1 MQKDAMNEMV
11 LIDDDLLDRTSE
23 KALRAPRLRMNHN
36 FHTREDEPV
45 NRLLN
50 AMEPGT
56 YLPVHRHTAPPK
68 SESIVVLRG
77 RLAAFVFDDRGR
89 AAQRAVVDPSLG
101 VYGFDIAPGVWHG
114 SLVLEP
120 GTVVF
125 EVKPGPYVPVGA
137 VDLCARGRRR
147 RTMPRRS
154 GASSRGFASKCRR
167 RNEPCKSYYM
177 KRREFL
183 KASLLGAA
191 VAAVAPLDLLGGTK
205 GRPKKEGPN

>member
-77 RLAAFVFDDRGR
+77 RLAAFVFDDRG
-89 AAQRAVVDPSLG
+89 
-101 VYGFDIAPGVWHG
+101 
-114 SLVLEP
+114 
-120 GTVVF
+120 
-125 EVKPGPYVPVGA
+125 
-137 VDLCARGRRR
+137 
-147 RTMPRRS
+147 
-154 GASSRGFASKCRR
+154 
-167 RNEPCKSYYM
+167 
-177 KRREFL
+177 
-183 KASLLGAA
+183 
-191 VAAVAPLDLLGGTK
+191 
-205 GRPKKEGPN
+205 

>member
-68 SESIVVLRG
+68 
-77 RLAAFVFDDRGR
+77 
-89 AAQRAVVDPSLG
+89 RAVVDPSLG

-137 VDLCARGRRR
+137 VDLAPWTPAADDAEAVGRFL
-147 RTMPRRS
+147 
-154 GASSRGFASKCRR
+154 AWL
-167 RNEPCKSYYM
+167 
-177 KRREFL
+177 REQVPP
-183 KASLLGAA
+183 S
-191 VAAVAPLDLLGGTK
+191 
-205 GRPKKEGPN
+205 E

>member
-68 SESIVVLRG
+68 SES
-77 RLAAFVFDDRGR
+77 DRR
-89 AAQRAVVDPSLG
+89 AQRAPRRVR
-101 VYGFDIAPGVWHG
+101 FRR
-114 SLVLEP
+114 P
-120 GTVVF
+120 GTNRATGGRRSVARRVWVRHRSGRMARVARARAGNGRF
-125 EVKPGPYVPVGA
+125 RGQAGPYVPVGA
-137 VDLCARGRRR
+137 VDLAPWTPAADDAEAVGRFL
-147 RTMPRRS
+147 
-154 GASSRGFASKCRR
+154 AWL
-167 RNEPCKSYYM
+167 
-177 KRREFL
+177 REQV
-183 KASLLGAA
+183 S
-191 VAAVAPLDLLGGTK
+191 PS
-205 GRPKKEGPN
+205 E

>member
-1 MQKDAMNEMV
+1 MNEMV

-56 YLPVHRHTAPPK
+56 YLPVHRHTAPSK
-68 SESIVVLRG
+68 RESIVVLRG
-77 RLAAFVFDDRGR
+77 RLAAFVVDDRGR
-89 AAQRAVVDPSLG
+89 IAQRAVVDPSLG

-137 VDLCARGRRR
+137 VDLAPWTPAADDAEAVGRFL
-147 RTMPRRS
+147 
-154 GASSRGFASKCRR
+154 AWL
-167 RNEPCKSYYM
+167 
-177 KRREFL
+177 REQVPP
-183 KASLLGAA
+183 S
-191 VAAVAPLDLLGGTK
+191 
-205 GRPKKEGPN
+205 E

>member
-1 MQKDAMNEMV
+1 MNEMV

-56 YLPVHRHTAPPK
+56 YTAPPK

-89 AAQRAVVDPSLG
+89 IAQRAVVDPSLG

-114 SLVLEP
+114 ALVLEP

-125 EVKPGPYVPVGA
+125 EVKPGPYLAPWTPAADDAEAVGRFLAWLREQVP
-137 VDLCARGRRR
+137 
-147 RTMPRRS
+147 PS
-154 GASSRGFASKCRR
+154 
-167 RNEPCKSYYM
+167 E
-177 KRREFL
+177 
-183 KASLLGAA
+183 
-191 VAAVAPLDLLGGTK
+191 
-205 GRPKKEGPN
+205 

>member
-1 MQKDAMNEMV
+1 MNEMV

-89 AAQRAVVDPSLG
+89 IAQRAVVDPSLG

-137 VDLCARGRRR
+137 VDLAAWTPAADDAEAVGRFL
-147 RTMPRRS
+147 
-154 GASSRGFASKCRR
+154 AWL
-167 RNEPCKSYYM
+167 
-177 KRREFL
+177 REQVPP
-183 KASLLGAA
+183 S
-191 VAAVAPLDLLGGTK
+191 
-205 GRPKKEGPN
+205 E